1 MTVSLSSFSFDSS
14 LDSAIEALRKD
25 LLTEN
30 SPLLERVAHGGN
42 PQDRARPQISTMRN
56 YHFAILRYDPREE
69 FKLRSQVRRLSD
81 ELKGKG
87 WNVLSISLQQLL
99 IKRLQEEE
107 QRVIES
113 IIRTEKR
120 LHQRDPDR
128 ALNHLKDKIAC
139 YVEGV
144 DGIAQDVITLVNEFA
159 QQYPDSCDRTLI
171 FIGRTGALY
180 PFFRSSA
187 LLKYIDGR
195 TRNIPMVLLYPGE
208 RKDTSALSF
217 MGEVSTDRD
226 YRPRIY

>member
-1 MTVSLSSFSFDSS
+1 MTVSLSYLANNSS

-25 LLTEN
+25 LLAEN
-30 SPLLERVAHGGN
+30 SPHGRHEHLGK
-42 PQDRARPQISTMRN
+42 PRATRPQISTMRN

-69 FKLRSQVRRLSD
+69 FKLRAQVRRLSD
-81 ELKGKG
+81 ELKGQG

-99 IKRLQEEE
+99 IKRLKEEE
-107 QRVIES
+107 PRVIES

-120 LHQRDPDR
+120 LEPRNSER
-128 ALNHLKDKIAC
+128 ALNHLKDKIAG

-144 DGIAQDVITLVNEFA
+144 DGIARDVIALVDEFA
-159 QQYPDSCDRTLI
+159 QQYPESCNRTLI

-187 LLKYIDGR
+187 LLKHIDGR
-195 TRNIPMVLLYPGE
+195 TQNIPLVLLYPGE
-208 RKDTSALSF
+208 RRGTNALSF

-226 YRPRIY
+226 YRPRIYG

>member
-1 MTVSLSSFSFDSS
+1 MTITFSSLGYNSS
-14 LDSAIEALRKD
+14 LDSVIEALRKD
-25 LLTEN
+25 LLAEN
-30 SPLLERVAHGGN
+30 S
-42 PQDRARPQISTMRN
+42 PQISTMRN

-69 FKLRSQVRRLSD
+69 FKLRSQIRRLSD

-99 IKRLQEEE
+99 IKRLKKEEP
-107 QRVIES
+107 RVIDS

-120 LHQRDPDR
+120 LYPKNPER
-128 ALNHLKDKIAC
+128 ALNHLKDKIAG
-139 YVEGV
+139 YVEGA
-144 DGIAQDVITLVNEFA
+144 DGIAQDVIALVDEFA
-159 QQYPDSCDRTLI
+159 QQYPDSCNHTLI

-187 LLKYIDGR
+187 LLKHIDGR
-195 TRNIPMVLLYPGE
+195 TQNIPMVLLYPGE

-226 YRPRIY
+226 YRPRIYG

>member
-1 MTVSLSSFSFDSS
+1 MTFSLSSLSFDSS
-14 LDSAIEALRKD
+14 LESSMAALRRD
-25 LLTEN
+25 VLANNL
-30 SPLLERVAHGGN
+30 
-42 PQDRARPQISTMRN
+42 STMRN
-56 YHFAILRYDPREE
+56 YHFAIFRYDPREE

-99 IKRLQEEE
+99 IKRLKEEE
-107 QRVIES
+107 PRVIQS

-120 LHQRDPDR
+120 LYQKNSER
-128 ALNHLKDKIAC
+128 ALNHLKDKIAG

-144 DGIAQDVITLVNEFA
+144 DGIARDVIALVDRFA

-180 PFFRSSA
+180 PFVRSSA
-187 LLKYIDGR
+187 LLKHIDGR

-226 YRPRIY
+226 YRPRIYG